1 MPAGIRKGI
10 QRMKVKVVIDKKKTK
25 TIDVDPTAT
34 LAQIAD
40 QFQPDRP
47 YRILLARV
55 NGNDRELA
63 DKLME
68 AAAFSGDKTAT
79 IEFLDMRTHSAD
91 LTYQRGLSMI
101 YLKAVKD
108 VFGVDAVID
117 NTLNKGFYTKPRL
130 GREVTSE
137 DIRKIENRMRKIVA
151 EDLPITRRYM
161 SRDDGVAKWYSEG
174 YEGKAV
180 MLKEMMDKDYRPV
193 FYELEGYSNYFF
205 GPMVPSAG
213 YIEHFKLKKYDDR
226 AILVRFPYH
235 GKPDELPEYVNDK
248 LIYEAFRE
256 THDWLKLLGSQ
267 YLNDFNKV
275 HREGGIKDLIL
286 LSEALHEKKVAEIAD
301 VITQKKKRIILIAG
315 PSSSGKTTFA
325 RRLCIQ
331 LRVNGLQPLYLGTD
345 DYFVNRTDTPRDED
359 GNPDY
364 EGLDA
369 LDVKLFNKNMNDL
382 LEGKEVDLPEFDFIE
397 GVKRFGKRI
406 TSISEDQPIVIE
418 GIHALND
425 KLTSQINPRTKYK
438 IYISPLTQMNID
450 VHNRVASTDGRML
463 RRMVRDYKYR
473 GHSAAATIDAWPSV
487 RAGENKNI
495 FPYTNSAD
503 VLFNSNL
510 CYETALLKKYAEP
523 LLQEIPPGS
532 PQYSEARRLLDFLRF
547 YEVIE
552 EDKYVPNNSI
562 LREFIGG
569 SVFTEEK

>member
-1 MPAGIRKGI
+1 
-10 QRMKVKVVIDKKKTK
+10 MKIKVVIDKKKTK
-25 TIDVDPTAT
+25 TIDVDPQAT
-34 LAQIAD
+34 LAEIAEK
-40 QFQPDRP
+40 FQADRP

-55 NGNDRELA
+55 NGEDRELA
-63 DKLME
+63 DNLMK
-68 AAAFSGDKTAT
+68 AAAFSGDKIPV
-79 IEFLDMRTHSAD
+79 IEFLDMRIHSAD
-91 LTYQRGLSMI
+91 LTYQRGVSMV

-108 VFGVDAVID
+108 VLGVDAVID
-117 NTLNKGFYTKPRL
+117 NSLNKGFYTKPKV
-130 GREVTSE
+130 GRDITSE
-137 DIRKIENRMRKIVA
+137 DVRKIENRMRRIVA
-151 EDLPITRRYM
+151 DDLPIKREFM
-161 SRDDGVAKWYSEG
+161 SLKEGIAKWHSEG
-174 YEGKAV
+174 YKEKAI
-180 MLKEMMDKDYRPV
+180 MLKESRDAEYRPV
-193 FYELEGYSNYFF
+193 FYNLDGYYNYFF

-213 YIEHFKLKKYDDR
+213 YIEYFKLKKYDNK

-248 LIYEAFRE
+248 LIYKAFSE
-256 THDWLKLLGSQ
+256 THDWLKLLNSQ
-267 YLNDFNKV
+267 YLNDFNRV
-275 HREGGIKDLIL
+275 NREGGIKDLIL
-286 LSEALHEKKVAEIAD
+286 LSEALHEKKIAEIAD
-301 VITQKKKRIILIAG
+301 EITQKGKRIILIAG

-331 LRVNGLQPLYLGTD
+331 LRVNGLRPLYMGTD
-345 DYFVNRTDTPRDED
+345 DYFVNRSETPRDED

-369 LDVKLFNKNMNDL
+369 LDIKLFNRNMNDL
-382 LEGKEVDLPEFDFIE
+382 LAGKEVDLPEFDFIE
-397 GVKRFGKRI
+397 GVKIFGKRI
-406 TSISEDQPIVIE
+406 TSISEKQPIVIE

-425 KLTSQINPRTKYK
+425 KLTSQINPRHKYK

-473 GHSAAATIDAWPSV
+473 GHTAAATIDAWPSV

-495 FPYTNSAD
+495 FPYTNDAD

-523 LLQEIPPGS
+523 LLQEIPPGA
-532 PQYSEARRLLDFLRF
+532 PQYSDARRLLDFLRF

-552 EDKYVPNNSI
+552 EDEYVPNNSI

>member
-1 MPAGIRKGI
+1 
-10 QRMKVKVVIDKKKTK
+10 MKIKVVIDKKKTK
-25 TIDVDPTAT
+25 TIDVDPQAT
-34 LAQIAD
+34 LAEIAEK
-40 QFQPDRP
+40 FQADRP

-55 NGNDRELA
+55 NGEDRELA
-63 DKLME
+63 DTLMK
-68 AAAFSGDKTAT
+68 AAAFSGEKIPV
-79 IEFLDMRTHSAD
+79 IEFLDMRIHSAD
-91 LTYQRGLSMI
+91 LTYQRGVSMV

-108 VFGVDAVID
+108 VLGVDAVID
-117 NTLNKGFYTKPRL
+117 NSLNKGFYTKPKV
-130 GREVTSE
+130 GRDITSE
-137 DIRKIENRMRKIVA
+137 DVRKIENRMRRIVA
-151 EDLPITRRYM
+151 DDLPIKREFM
-161 SRDDGVAKWYSEG
+161 SLKEGIAKWHSEG
-174 YEGKAV
+174 YKEKAI
-180 MLKEMMDKDYRPV
+180 MLKESRDAEYRPV
-193 FYELEGYSNYFF
+193 FYNLDGYYNYFF

-213 YIEHFKLKKYDDR
+213 YIEYFKLKKYDNK

-248 LIYEAFRE
+248 LIYEAFSE
-256 THDWLKLLGSQ
+256 THDWLKLLNSQ
-267 YLNDFNKV
+267 YLNDFNRV
-275 HREGGIKDLIL
+275 NREGGIKDLIL
-286 LSEALHEKKVAEIAD
+286 LSEALHEKKIAEIAD
-301 VITQKKKRIILIAG
+301 EITQKGKRIILIAG

-331 LRVNGLQPLYLGTD
+331 LRVNGLRPLYMGTD
-345 DYFVNRTDTPRDED
+345 DYFVNRSETPRDED

-369 LDVKLFNKNMNDL
+369 LDIKLFNRNMNDL
-382 LEGKEVDLPEFDFIE
+382 LAGKEVDLPEFDFIE
-397 GVKRFGKRI
+397 GVKIFGKRI
-406 TSISEDQPIVIE
+406 TSISEKQPIVIE

-425 KLTSQINPRTKYK
+425 KLTSQINPRHKYK

-473 GHSAAATIDAWPSV
+473 GHTAAATIDAWPSV

-495 FPYTNSAD
+495 FPYTNDAD

-523 LLQEIPPGS
+523 LLQEIPPGA
-532 PQYSEARRLLDFLRF
+532 PQYSDARRLLDFLRF

-552 EDKYVPNNSI
+552 EDEYVPNNSI

>member
-1 MPAGIRKGI
+1 
-10 QRMKVKVVIDKKKTK
+10 MKVKVVIDKKKTK
-25 TIDVDPTAT
+25 TIDADPQTT
-34 LAQIAD
+34 LAQIAEK
-40 QFQPDRP
+40 FQADRP

-55 NGNDRELA
+55 NGEDRELA
-63 DKLME
+63 DTLME
-68 AAAFSGDKTAT
+68 AAAFSGDKLPV
-79 IEFLDMRTHSAD
+79 IDFLDMRVHSAD
-91 LTYQRGLSMI
+91 LTYQRGVSMV

-108 VFGVDAVID
+108 VLGVDAVID
-117 NTLNKGFYTKPRL
+117 NSLNKGFYTKPKV
-130 GREVTSE
+130 GRDITSE
-137 DIRKIENRMRKIVA
+137 DVRKIENRMRKIVA
-151 EDLPITRRYM
+151 DDLPINREFM
-161 SRDDGVAKWYSEG
+161 SLKEGVAKWHSEG
-174 YEGKAV
+174 YKEKAI
-180 MLKEMMDKDYRPV
+180 MLKESRDAEYRPV
-193 FYELEGYSNYFF
+193 FYNLDGYYNYFF

-213 YIEHFKLKKYDDR
+213 YIEYFKLKKYDNK

-248 LIYEAFRE
+248 LIYEAFSE
-256 THDWLKLLGSQ
+256 THDWLKLLNSQ
-267 YLNDFNKV
+267 YLNDFNRV
-275 HREGGIKDLIL
+275 NREGGIKDLIL
-286 LSEALHEKKVAEIAD
+286 LSEALHEKKIAEIAD
-301 VITQKKKRIILIAG
+301 EITQKGKRIVLIAG

-331 LRVNGLQPLYLGTD
+331 LRVNGLQPLCMGTD
-345 DYFVNRTDTPRDED
+345 DYFVNRSETPRDED

-369 LDVKLFNKNMNDL
+369 LDIKLFNRNMNDL
-382 LEGKEVDLPEFDFIE
+382 LAGKEVDLPEFDFID
-397 GVKRFGKRI
+397 GVKIFGKRI
-406 TSISEDQPIVIE
+406 TSISEKQPIVIE

-425 KLTSQINPRTKYK
+425 KLTSQINPRHKYK

-473 GHSAAATIDAWPSV
+473 GHTAAATIDAWPSV

-495 FPYTNSAD
+495 FPYTNDAD

-532 PQYSEARRLLDFLRF
+532 PQYSDARRLLDFLRF

-552 EDKYVPNNSI
+552 EDEYVPNNSI

>member
-1 MPAGIRKGI
+1 
-10 QRMKVKVVIDKKKTK
+10 MKIKVVIDKKKTK
-25 TIDVDPTAT
+25 TIDVDPQAT
-34 LAQIAD
+34 LAEIAEK
-40 QFQPDRP
+40 FQADRP

-55 NGNDRELA
+55 NGEDRELA
-63 DKLME
+63 DTLMK
-68 AAAFSGDKTAT
+68 AAAFSGEKIPV
-79 IEFLDMRTHSAD
+79 IEFLDMRIHSAD
-91 LTYQRGLSMI
+91 LTYQRGVSMV

-108 VFGVDAVID
+108 VLGVDAVID
-117 NTLNKGFYTKPRL
+117 NSLNKGFYTKPKV
-130 GREVTSE
+130 GRDITSE
-137 DIRKIENRMRKIVA
+137 DVRKIENRMRRIVA
-151 EDLPITRRYM
+151 DDLPIKREFM
-161 SRDDGVAKWYSEG
+161 SLKEGIAKWHSEG
-174 YEGKAV
+174 YKEKAI
-180 MLKEMMDKDYRPV
+180 MLKESRDAEYRPV
-193 FYELEGYSNYFF
+193 FYNLDGYYNYFF

-213 YIEHFKLKKYDDR
+213 YIEYFKLKKYDNK

-248 LIYEAFRE
+248 LIYEAFSE
-256 THDWLKLLGSQ
+256 THDWLKLLNSQ
-267 YLNDFNKV
+267 YLNDFNRV
-275 HREGGIKDLIL
+275 NREGGIKDLIL
-286 LSEALHEKKVAEIAD
+286 LSEALHEKKIAEIAD
-301 VITQKKKRIILIAG
+301 EITHKGKRIILIAG

-331 LRVNGLQPLYLGTD
+331 LRVNGLRPLYMGTD
-345 DYFVNRTDTPRDED
+345 DYFVNRSETPRDED

-369 LDVKLFNKNMNDL
+369 LDIKLFNRNMNDL
-382 LEGKEVDLPEFDFIE
+382 LAGKEVDLPEFDFIE
-397 GVKRFGKRI
+397 GVKIFGKRI
-406 TSISEDQPIVIE
+406 TSISEKQPIVIE

-425 KLTSQINPRTKYK
+425 KLTSQINPRHKYK

-473 GHSAAATIDAWPSV
+473 GHTAAATIDAWPSV

-495 FPYTNSAD
+495 FPYTNDAD

-523 LLQEIPPGS
+523 LLQEIPPGA
-532 PQYSEARRLLDFLRF
+532 PQYSDARRLLDFLRF

-552 EDKYVPNNSI
+552 EDEYVPNNSI

>member
-1 MPAGIRKGI
+1 
-10 QRMKVKVVIDKKKTK
+10 MKIKVLVDKKKTK
-25 TIDVDPTAT
+25 TIDVDPKTT
-34 LAQIAD
+34 LAELALK
-40 QFQPDRP
+40 FQEGSP

-63 DKLME
+63 DTLTE
-68 AAAFSGDKTAT
+68 AGASSGDKPAT
-79 IEFLDMRTHSAD
+79 VEFLDMRTHSAD
-91 LTYQRGLSMI
+91 LTYQRGVSMI
-101 YLKAVKD
+101 YLKAIRD
-108 VFGVDAVID
+108 IFGEDAVID
-117 NTLNKGFYTKPRL
+117 NTLNKGFYTKPRI
-130 GREVTSE
+130 GREITSE
-137 DIRKIENRMRKIVA
+137 DVRKIENRMRKIISD
-151 EDLPITRRYM
+151 DLPITRHYM
-161 SRDDGVAKWYSEG
+161 SRNDGVAKWHGEG
-174 YEGKAV
+174 YEGKATL
-180 MLKEMMDKDYRPV
+180 LKEMMDKDYRPV
-193 FYELEGYSNYFF
+193 FYELDGYSNYFF
-205 GPMVPSAG
+205 GPMVPSTG
-213 YIEHFKLKKYDDR
+213 YIEYFKLKKYDDK

-235 GKPDELPEYVNDK
+235 GEPNVLPEYVNDK

-256 THDWLKLLGSQ
+256 THDWLKLLNSQ
-267 YLNDFNKV
+267 YLSDFNRV
-275 HREGGIKDLIL
+275 NREGGIKDLIL

-301 VITQKKKRIILIAG
+301 IITQKKKRIILIAG

-331 LRVNGLQPLYLGTD
+331 LRVNGLQPLYMGTD
-345 DYFVNRTDTPRDED
+345 DYFVNRSETPRDEE
-359 GNPDY
+359 GKPDY

-369 LDVKLFNKNMNDL
+369 LDIKLFNKNMNDL
-382 LEGKEVDLPEFDFIE
+382 LDGKEVDLPEFDFIE
-397 GVKRFGKRI
+397 GVKIFGKRI
-406 TSISEDQPIVIE
+406 TSITENQPIVIE

-425 KLTSQINPRTKYK
+425 KLTSQINPRHKYK

-495 FPYTNSAD
+495 FPYTNDAD

-523 LLQEIPPGS
+523 LLQEIKPGA
-532 PQYSEARRLLDFLRF
+532 PQYSEAGRLLNFLRF
-547 YEVIE
+547 YEAIE

-569 SVFTEEK
+569 SVFTE

>member
-1 MPAGIRKGI
+1 
-10 QRMKVKVVIDKKKTK
+10 MKIKVVIDKKKTK
-25 TIDVDPTAT
+25 TIDVDPQAT
-34 LAQIAD
+34 LAEIAEK
-40 QFQPDRP
+40 FQADRP

-55 NGNDRELA
+55 NGEDRELA
-63 DKLME
+63 DTLMK
-68 AAAFSGDKTAT
+68 AAAFSGEKIPV
-79 IEFLDMRTHSAD
+79 IEFLDMRIHSAD
-91 LTYQRGLSMI
+91 LTYQRGVSMV

-108 VFGVDAVID
+108 VLGVDAVID
-117 NTLNKGFYTKPRL
+117 NSLNKGFYTKPRV
-130 GREVTSE
+130 GRDITSE
-137 DIRKIENRMRKIVA
+137 DVRKIENRMRRIVA
-151 EDLPITRRYM
+151 DDLPIKREFM
-161 SRDDGVAKWYSEG
+161 SLKEGIAKWHSEG
-174 YEGKAV
+174 YKEKAI
-180 MLKEMMDKDYRPV
+180 MLKESRDAEYRPV
-193 FYELEGYSNYFF
+193 FYNLDGYYNYFF

-213 YIEHFKLKKYDDR
+213 YIEYFKLKKYDNK

-248 LIYEAFRE
+248 LIYEAFSE
-256 THDWLKLLGSQ
+256 THDWLKLLNSQ
-267 YLNDFNKV
+267 YLNDFNRV
-275 HREGGIKDLIL
+275 NREGGIKDLIL
-286 LSEALHEKKVAEIAD
+286 LSEALHEKKIAEIAD
-301 VITQKKKRIILIAG
+301 EITHKGKRIILIAG

-331 LRVNGLQPLYLGTD
+331 LRVNGLRPLYMGTD
-345 DYFVNRTDTPRDED
+345 DYFVNRSETPRDED

-369 LDVKLFNKNMNDL
+369 LDIKLFNRNMNDL
-382 LEGKEVDLPEFDFIE
+382 LAGKEVDLPEFDFIE
-397 GVKRFGKRI
+397 GVKIFGKRI
-406 TSISEDQPIVIE
+406 TSISEKQPIVIE

-425 KLTSQINPRTKYK
+425 KLTSQINPRHKYK

-473 GHSAAATIDAWPSV
+473 GHTAAATIDAWPSV

-495 FPYTNSAD
+495 FPYTNDAD

-523 LLQEIPPGS
+523 LLQEIPPGA
-532 PQYSEARRLLDFLRF
+532 PQYSDARRLLDFLRF

-552 EDKYVPNNSI
+552 EDEYVPNNSI